1 MIKRLFRRLI
11 LGFSRVNNT
20 TKVLTPKN
28 KNERWNRIIEAQRGL
43 IE

>member
-11 LGFSRVNNT
+11 LGFSRVGNT

-28 KNERWNRIIEAQRGL
+28 NKERWNRILEAQRGL
-43 IE
+43 FE